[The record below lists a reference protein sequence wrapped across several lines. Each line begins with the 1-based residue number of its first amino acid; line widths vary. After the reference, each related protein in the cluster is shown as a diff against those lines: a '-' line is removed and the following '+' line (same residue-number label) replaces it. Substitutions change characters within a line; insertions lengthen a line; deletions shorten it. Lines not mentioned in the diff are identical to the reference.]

1 MERGKCGQFCTD
13 PRRYRAHARSIEPL
27 LQGSGDGVTIEVSL
41 GSSIANE
48 RPQERKRPMPA
59 GRAVQKKLR
68 APEWQVSS
76 FMMDRALEA
85 VERQISRLDRSHD
98 IPYLAGYSRNGK
110 TIYIDRHMPKSFSF
124 KGRRIKTDRFLIL
137 HEAVEKTLMDH
148 LGLRYLHA
156 HQIATRAEQAAVRAA
171 GISWDAYDRFMR
183 IYVKS
188 IGDKRLG
195 KVPRDLD
202 LKPYRDEHDTAV
214 LRRIAAALDKGPMRM
229 GFRAYRVRDR
239 RKRPAK
245 KNSAT

>member
-1 MERGKCGQFCTD
+1 
-13 PRRYRAHARSIEPL
+13 
-27 LQGSGDGVTIEVSL
+27 
-41 GSSIANE
+41 
-48 RPQERKRPMPA
+48 MPA
-59 GRAVQKKLR
+59 RREARKKLR
-68 APEWQVSS
+68 TPEWQVSS

-85 VERQISRLDRSHD
+85 VVRQVCKLDRNHD
-98 IPYLAGYSRNGK
+98 IPYLAGYSKNAK
-110 TIYIDRHMPKSFSF
+110 TIYIDRHMPKSFMF
-124 KGRRIKTDRFLIL
+124 RRRRIKTDRFLIL

-183 IYVKS
+183 MYVKS
-188 IGDKRLG
+188 IGDKRLS

-202 LKPYRDEHDTAV
+202 LKPYRDERDNEL

-239 RKRPAK
+239 HRQPAK
-245 KNSAT
+245 ESSTS

>member
-1 MERGKCGQFCTD
+1 MGAPT
-13 PRRYRAHARSIEPL
+13 
-27 LQGSGDGVTIEVSL
+27 
-41 GSSIANE
+41 ANE
-48 RPQERKRPMPA
+48 GFQVA
-59 GRAVQKKLR
+59 GEVMSSRRGVQKKLR
-68 APEWQVSS
+68 TPEWQVSS
-76 FMMDRALEA
+76 FMMDRALDA
-85 VERQISRLDRSHD
+85 VVRQINRLDRDHD
-98 IPYLAGYSRNGK
+98 IPYLAGYSKDGK

-124 KGRRIKTDRFLIL
+124 GSRRIKTDRFLIL

-188 IGDKRLG
+188 IGDERLS

-202 LKPYRDEHDTAV
+202 LKPYRDENDNEL
-214 LRRIAAALDKGPMRM
+214 LRRIAAAPEKGPMRM

-239 RKRPAK
+239 HRRPK
-245 KNSAT
+245 KSSTV

>member
-1 MERGKCGQFCTD
+1 M
-13 PRRYRAHARSIEPL
+13 PSRRAA
-27 LQGSGDGVTIEVSL
+27 
-41 GSSIANE
+41 
-48 RPQERKRPMPA
+48 
-59 GRAVQKKLR
+59 KKLR

-85 VERQISRLDRSHD
+85 VVRQISKLDRNHD
-98 IPYLAGYSRNGK
+98 IPYLAGYSKDGK

-124 KGRRIKTDRFLIL
+124 RRRRVKTDRFLIL

-183 IYVKS
+183 MYVKS
-188 IGDKRLG
+188 IGDERLG

-202 LKPYRDEHDTAV
+202 LKPYRDERDNEV

-239 RKRPAK
+239 RRRSARKDSTARALLHPEDVAHSKNETPK
-245 KNSAT
+245 KAR

>member
-1 MERGKCGQFCTD
+1 
-13 PRRYRAHARSIEPL
+13 
-27 LQGSGDGVTIEVSL
+27 
-41 GSSIANE
+41 
-48 RPQERKRPMPA
+48 MPSR
-59 GRAVQKKLR
+59 RAVQKKLR
-68 APEWQVSS
+68 VPGWQVSS

-85 VERQISRLDRSHD
+85 VVRQISKLDRNHD

-110 TIYIDRHMPKSFSF
+110 TIYIDRHMPKSFLL

-137 HEAVEKTLMDH
+137 HEALEKTLMDH

-183 IYVKS
+183 TYVKS
-188 IGDKRLG
+188 IGDKSLS

-202 LKPYRDEHDTAV
+202 LKPYREERDDAL
-214 LRRIAAALDKGPMRM
+214 LRRIAASLDKGPMRM

-239 RKRPAK
+239 RAPPAK
-245 KNSAT
+245 KTGTA